1 MTNRSCK
8 LLFLLTKQK
17 QKTSNNKY
25 APPIKTKTRTKKAEK
40 PLFFNMENIFLFS
53 KVAYFYS
60 TVGNTDPCPIKID
73 FIWYHY
79 ASQNIQV

>member
-1 MTNRSCK
+1 MPPQSK
-8 LLFLLTKQK
+8 PKPEQKKQK
-17 QKTSNNKY
+17 SHCFS
-25 APPIKTKTRTKKAEK
+25 I
-40 PLFFNMENIFLFS
+40 LENIFLFS

-60 TVGNTDPCPIKID
+60 TVGNTDPCLIKID